1 MRDLSGKA
9 ILITGGGGALGN
21 AIIDRLAADGAD
33 LVVND
38 YNPEAAER
46 ACGLARSRG
55 RRAIPIGGDVTEE
68 VDVAAMVEKTVS
80 EFGKLDVVIANAGL
94 HTTTWLVETTR
105 AEFDRINS
113 VNNWGVFL
121 TDREAAKQMI
131 KQGHGKIIN
140 AASISGKRTT
150 PLQSVY
156 HASKFAVVGITRA
169 VATELAPHGIT
180 CNAYCPGM
188 VDSPMWDH
196 LAGERSDR
204 LGIPV
209 DEVRRQSLEKIP
221 LGRMQKPSE
230 VAAAVSFL
238 ASPDSDYMTGQAL
251 NICGGIFMS

>member
-9 ILITGGGGALGN
+9 VMITGGGGGLGN
-21 AIIDRLAADGAD
+21 AIIERLAADGAD
-33 LVVND
+33 LLVND
-38 YNPEAAER
+38 FNLAAAEQ
-46 ACGLARSRG
+46 ACELARAHG
-55 RRAIPIGGDVTEE
+55 RRAIAMGGDVTEE
-68 VDVAAMVEKTVS
+68 DDVAALVERTVA
-80 EFGKLDVVIANAGL
+80 EFGKLDVAIANAGL
-94 HTTTWLVETTR
+94 HTTTWLVDTTR
-105 AEFDRINS
+105 AEFDRVNS
-113 VNNWGVFL
+113 VNTWGVFL

-196 LAGERSDR
+196 LAAIRSGL
-204 LGIPV
+204 LGIP
-209 DEVRRQSLEKIP
+209 EAEIRKQSLEKIP
-221 LGRMQKPSE
+221 LGRMQQPSE